1 MKLRRAQAV
10 ACTTL
15 LFSLPFCYGQTAPA
29 PAASDATF
37 RAGAQEVILDVVVR
51 DKKGQRVTDVQP
63 SDLEVYDNG
72 VRRQITSFKL
82 VEGGST
88 AITAEEKS
96 GSTAVTAAEPE
107 RKKHVN
113 PLAQVRLVTLIFN
126 RLDLNS
132 RTLARKASLDLLKN
146 EFPENVFMSVLALDD
161 GVHALQAFTNDRDLL
176 RKAVEHA
183 TSGAY
188 TEFISDSKRIEEDMK
203 SQLGPAQAGESLGE
217 QVQGM
222 SDATGGSGGKGPT
235 GDPAGAAMAQMML
248 NMLLTARSSELA
260 QTGRTAIWGLINIVS
275 QQYTLPGRKS
285 ILFFSPGFGIP
296 QGMEEPWKVL
306 ISTANRFN
314 VTFYAIDS
322 RGLSTTNLNDDSVSQ
337 LKDASS
343 ASRANLR
350 KGNGT
355 VTPAMAKAQDMA
367 IESGKANTQNT
378 LADLAQSTGGFLIA
392 NTNDFRNDLRKVA
405 EDIETYY
412 QVTYNPRIDK
422 YDGSFRKVEVKS
434 ARANLRIQS
443 RAGYFALPSS
453 PGAGGVI
460 VSPFELP
467 LMQALSSKPF
477 PRDFSFASAGLHFRG
492 KDNQPEC
499 SVVLDIPL
507 GNLTLTQPKPDLP
520 YEGGLAYVALVRNSK
535 GEVLQKFRG
544 EAPLSATPNQVAAL
558 KESHFLYNEH
568 FDLPPG
574 RYTLETAVSDKSG
587 NKISVRKA
595 SFLVPPPAPSL
606 EMSSV
611 SIVRN
616 VRDRN
621 DNTSTQDPFLM
632 QTKLVTPTISPEM
645 KKASTAALSF
655 YFVVYPDKSSA
666 MKPKLTMQ
674 FSRDGVPL
682 FGGSPELS
690 APDENGRIQY
700 VATAPADKL
709 EPGNYQ
715 VQFFVTQ
722 GSETARES
730 VSFSLD

>member
-1 MKLRRAQAV
+1 MLRLTCCLLCIGSNVFAQAP
-10 ACTTL
+10 
-15 LFSLPFCYGQTAPA
+15 SPNG
-29 PAASDATF
+29 AAAADATF
-37 RAGAQEVILDVVVR
+37 QSGAQEVLLDVVVR
-51 DKKGQRVTDVQP
+51 DKKGQRVTDLKP
-63 SDLEVYDNG
+63 SDLEVFDNG
-72 VRRQITSFKL
+72 VQRQPTSFRL
-82 VEGGST
+82 IQGGSS
-88 AITAEEKS
+88 AITPQETTSLGIAPVPL
-96 GSTAVTAAEPE
+96 A
-107 RKKHVN
+107 RQKHVN

-132 RTLARKASLDLLKN
+132 RTLSRQAGLDLLKN
-146 EFPENVFMSVLALDD
+146 EFPENVFMSVLVLDD
-161 GVHALQAFTNDRDLL
+161 GVHALQAFTNDRTLL
-176 RKAVEHA
+176 KKAVEHA

-188 TEFISDSKRIEEDMK
+188 TEFISDSKRIEDEMK
-203 SQLGPAQAGESLGE
+203 QELGPATAGESVGE

-248 NMLLTARSSELA
+248 NMLLTTRSSELA

-275 QQYTLPGRKS
+275 QQYALPGRKS

-322 RGLSTTNLNDDSVSQ
+322 RGLSTTNLNDDSVGQ
-337 LKDASS
+337 LRDAAS

-355 VTPAMAKAQDMA
+355 VTPAMAKAVDTA

-378 LADLAQSTGGFLIA
+378 LAELAESTGGFLIA
-392 NTNDFRNDLRKVA
+392 NTNDFRNDLRRVS

-412 QVTYNPRIDK
+412 QVTYNPQIQK
-422 YDGSFRKVEVKS
+422 YDGSFRKVEVRS
-434 ARANLRIQS
+434 PRANLRLQS
-443 RAGYFALPSS
+443 RAGYFALPAT

-467 LMQALSSKPF
+467 LMQALNAKPF
-477 PRDFSFASAGLHFRG
+477 PRDFSFQSAGLHFR
-492 KDNQPEC
+492 DNDNEPEC
-499 SVVLDIPL
+499 SIVLDVPL
-507 GNLTLTQPKPDLP
+507 GNLTITQPKPGMP
-520 YEGGLAYVALVRNSK
+520 YEGGLAYVALVRNAK

-544 EAPLSATPNQVAAL
+544 EAPLSTQQDQLEAL
-558 KESHFLYNEH
+558 KESHFLSHEH
-568 FDLPPG
+568 FDVPPG
-574 RYTLETAVSDKSG
+574 RYTLETAVSDKNG
-587 NKISVRKA
+587 DKISVRKS
-595 SFLVPPPAPSL
+595 SFVVPPAASSL

-616 VRDRN
+616 LRDKSA
-621 DNTSTQDPFLM
+621 NTSTQDPFLM
-632 QTKLVTPTISPEM
+632 QTKLVTPTISPLM
-645 KKASTAALSF
+645 KKASTQALSF

-666 MKPKLTMQ
+666 TKPKLTMQ

-690 APDENGRIQY
+690 EPDASGHIQY

-730 VSFSLD
+730 VTFSLD

>member
-1 MKLRRAQAV
+1 
-10 ACTTL
+10 L
-15 LFSLPFCYGQTAPA
+15 LFVLSLSICHGQAP
-29 PAASDATF
+29 PAAPDATF
-37 RAGAQEVILDVVVR
+37 RSGAQEVLLDVVVR
-51 DKKGQRVTDVQP
+51 DKKGQRVTNLEP

-72 VRRQITSFKL
+72 VKRQITSFKL
-82 VEGGST
+82 VEGGTT
-88 AITAEEKS
+88 AITPEEKT
-96 GSTAVTAAEPE
+96 GATTVTAAVPVQQ
-107 RKKHVN
+107 KHVN
-113 PLAQVRLVTLIFN
+113 PLAQIRLVTLIFN

-132 RTLARKASLDLLKN
+132 RALARKASLDLLKN
-146 EFPENVFMSVLALDD
+146 EFPENVFMSVLVLDD
-161 GVHALQAFTNDRDLL
+161 GVHALQAFTNNRDLL
-176 RKAVEHA
+176 TKAVEHA

-203 SQLGPAQAGESLGE
+203 QQLGPAQGNESVGE
-217 QVQGM
+217 QVQEM
-222 SDATGGSGGKGPT
+222 SDATGGSGGRGPT

-260 QTGRTAIWGLINIVS
+260 QTGRTAVWGLINIVS

-337 LKDASS
+337 LKDATS

-350 KGNGT
+350 KGTGL

-412 QVTYNPRIDK
+412 QVTYNPQIEK

-443 RAGYFALPSS
+443 RAGYFALPAA

-467 LMQALSSKPF
+467 LMNALNMRPF
-477 PRDFSFASAGLHFRG
+477 PKDFAFESAGLHFRG
-492 KDNQPEC
+492 KDNEPEC
-499 SVVLDIPL
+499 SVVLDVPL
-507 GNLTLTQPKPDLP
+507 GNLTLTQPKPEMP

-544 EAPLSATPNQVAAL
+544 EAPLSATPDQLAAL
-558 KESHFLYNEH
+558 KESHFLYHEH
-568 FDLPPG
+568 FDVPPG
-574 RYTLETAVSDKSG
+574 RYTLETAISDKNG
-587 NKISVRKA
+587 NKISVRKS

-616 VRDRN
+616 VRDKN
-621 DNTSTQDPFLM
+621 DNTSAQDPFLM
-632 QTKLVTPTISPEM
+632 QTKLVTPTIMPEM
-645 KKASTAALSF
+645 KKASTTALSF

-666 MKPKLTMQ
+666 TKPKLTMQ

-682 FGGSPELS
+682 FGGSPELG

-722 GSETARES
+722 GAETARES
-730 VSFSLD
+730 VTFSLD